1 MQGQVRQRKV
11 MCAHCA
17 THSDAARYGQRS
29 PSFVVTEALSHC
41 NNKRAKKIQKNG
53 DNSNVL
59 FVIFMA
65 QKQQNV

>member
-11 MCAHCA
+11 VCAHCA

-29 PSFVVTEALSHC
+29 PSFVVTEALSHS
-41 NNKRAKKIQKNG
+41 NNKRAKKINKNG